1 MRLVIVRPLMFFNAC
16 PRKCGGAVMVSDD
29 RASCISCGWVTYGE
43 PEQREGVYAEQ
54 GVLM

>member
-43 PEQREGVYAEQ
+43 PEQRERVYAEQ